1 MAKTSTMDILTTT
14 QKQNKKW
21 RTLKRFFPVYL
32 MALPG
37 LIYLFI
43 NNYMPLPGLVLAFK
57 NYNARDGIWGS
68 VWAGLSNFKYLFA
81 TKDAFIITRNTIGYN
96 LIFIIMNM
104 VCAIAVAIILSEITS
119 KAKKFYQ
126 SVILLPHLISA
137 VIISYL
143 VFAFLSTEN
152 GFINN
157 TILKSLGLEGV
168 SWYTEKKY
176 WPFIL
181 TIVNIWKTVGYSC
194 IIYLATIIGF
204 DKGYYEAASIDGAT
218 KWKQITKV
226 TIPLLKPTIIML
238 TLMSIGRIFYS
249 DFGLF
254 YQVPRNTGAL
264 YSVTNTIDTYVYRGL
279 LELGDITMSAAAGVY
294 QSIVGFI
301 LVLSA
306 NLYIRRI
313 DSDSAL
319 F

>member
-1 MAKTSTMDILTTT
+1 MSNTVTAAGTMEKRKKRLT
-14 QKQNKKW
+14 QFKKCIP
-21 RTLKRFFPVYL
+21 LYF

-37 LIYLFI
+37 IAYLFI

-57 NYNARDGIWGS
+57 KFNARKGIFGS
-68 VWAGLSNFKYLFA
+68 DWAGLSNFKYLFA
-81 TKDAFIITRNTIGYN
+81 TQDAWIITRNTILYN
-96 LIFIIMNM
+96 IAFIVLNT
-104 VCAIAVAIILSEITS
+104 VSAIAVAVILAELTS
-119 KAKKFYQ
+119 KVKKFYQ
-126 SVILLPHLISA
+126 SAILLPFLVSA

-157 TILKSLGLEGV
+157 SILKPLGIEGI

-181 TIVNIWKTVGYSC
+181 VLVNTWKTIGYNC
-194 IIYLATIIGF
+194 IIYLSTIVGF
-204 DKGYYEAASIDGAT
+204 DKGYYESASIDGAS
-218 KWKQITKV
+218 KWQQIKKI

-238 TLMSIGRIFYS
+238 VLMYIGRIFYS

-254 YQVPRNTGAL
+254 YQVPQNSGAL

-279 LELGDITMSAAAGVY
+279 LELGDITMSSAAGLY
-294 QSIVGFI
+294 QSVVGFI

-306 NLYIRRI
+306 NLVVRKL
-313 DSDSAL
+313 DKENAL

>member
-1 MAKTSTMDILTTT
+1 MTKTSETVTLAAMHKL
-14 QKQNKKW
+14 NKRK
-21 RTLKRFFPVYL
+21 RTFKRYLPVYI

-57 NYNARDGIWGS
+57 NYNARGGIWGS
-68 VWAGLSNFKYLFA
+68 DWAGLTNFKYLFA

-96 LIFIIMNM
+96 LVFIIVNM
-104 VCAIAVAIILSEITS
+104 VCAIAVAIILSELTS
-119 KAKKFYQ
+119 KAKKLYQ
-126 SVILLPHLISA
+126 SAILLPHLISA

-157 TILKSLGLEGV
+157 TIMKPLGLEGI

-181 TIVNIWKTVGYSC
+181 VMVNAWKTVGYSC

-204 DKGYYEAASIDGAT
+204 DKGYYEAASIDGAG
-218 KWKQITKV
+218 KWKQITRI

-238 TLMSIGRIFYS
+238 ALMSIGRIFYS

-254 YQVPRNTGAL
+254 YQVPRNSGVL

-294 QSIVGFI
+294 QSLVGFV

-306 NLYIRRI
+306 NLLVRRI
-313 DSDSAL
+313 DPENAL